1 MLVRAGKMAAALL
14 LLAGSSALGALPVKA
29 GGEGEVP
36 APWQRSIKELERALE
51 RGDVRAAM
59 RAREDARLAALAS
72 PRWEGMLAV
81 GDATIRLARRAGLEP
96 AMEPAVR
103 RAYWSALVRARRQGS
118 VDGALRVSE
127 AFADLG
133 DHAMARKGFAVAQA
147 LTTVCQPP
155 NALERVRALERR
167 LSTEMAQAGA
177 SLPDQGTS
185 DGGSHGAK

>member
-1 MLVRAGKMAAALL
+1 MAAALL
-14 LLAGSSALGALPVKA
+14 VFAGSSALGALPARA
-29 GGEGEVP
+29 GGEGEVST
-36 APWQRSIKELERALE
+36 PWQRPIQELERALE

-118 VDGALRVSE
+118 VDGALRVTE

-133 DHAMARKGFAVAQA
+133 DHAMARKGFSVAQA
-147 LTTVCQPP
+147 LTIACQHP

-167 LSTEMAQAGA
+167 LNTEMAQAGA
-177 SLPDQGTS
+177 SLPDRGTS